1 MKKNSSEDEE
11 EDVVLSPNQI
21 MLERARHSLAA
32 QAASALLVK
41 ETEKQANINNNN
53 INNSKDK
60 NNNGQVE
67 GEGEGEGSDDIPPPL
82 NPREH
87 VIIQRQEY
95 TPMTSVVDA
104 VVSEK
109 IWSMKVW
116 FLES

>member
-41 ETEKQANINNNN
+41 ETEKQANQNKINDNN
-53 INNSKDK
+53 KDK

-67 GEGEGEGSDDIPPPL
+67 GEGEGRNDIPPPL

-109 IWSMKVW
+109 IWSMKVQL
-116 FLES
+116 FDC

>member
-1 MKKNSSEDEE
+1 
-11 EDVVLSPNQI
+11 

-41 ETEKQANINNNN
+41 ETEKQANQNKINDNN
-53 INNSKDK
+53 KDK

-67 GEGEGEGSDDIPPPL
+67 GEGRNDIPPPL

-109 IWSMKVW
+109 IWSMKVQL
-116 FLES
+116 FDC